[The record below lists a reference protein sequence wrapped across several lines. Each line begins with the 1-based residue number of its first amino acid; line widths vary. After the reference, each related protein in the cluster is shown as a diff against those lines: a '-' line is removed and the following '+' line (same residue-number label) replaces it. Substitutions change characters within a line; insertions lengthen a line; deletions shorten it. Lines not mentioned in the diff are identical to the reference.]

1 MRISRLLHNPL
12 ISGTLLLTI
21 TGLLSKVI
29 GFFFKIFLSRTIG
42 AEGMGIYQL
51 IFPVYAMGIA
61 FSSSGIQTA
70 ISRNV
75 AAAVGKPDH
84 THPIQYLYAGLLLS
98 LVLSLLAGLP
108 IYIFSDG
115 LALTIL
121 DEPRCSA
128 LLRIVSYALPF
139 ACIHSCINGY
149 YYGQK
154 KTAIPAVTQL
164 TEQCVRVFTVY
175 ILVEICTE
183 RHMTITPSLAVW
195 GLVCGEIAAMLLS
208 LTCLKFQK
216 LQQGFLTALRRV
228 AAFAAP
234 LTANHVTYHGFSSV
248 ESILIPLQ
256 LKAFGYS
263 DSEALSVFGIL
274 TGMVMPMIMFP
285 SALTN
290 SVSVLLMPTIS
301 EAVAKKDFPMV
312 RSATRKTITY
322 CLLLGFACTGFF
334 LLSGGWIGHYIFH
347 NTLAGNFIRILG
359 WICPFLYLATTLS
372 SILHGLGKPTTAFC
386 INLGGCTLRI
396 MCILLLIPRFGI
408 RSYLYSMLV
417 SQLLVAGFCIWQ
429 VLRVRESQEILL

>member
-1 MRISRLLHNPL
+1 MRIPQLTNKLLHNPL
-12 ISGTLLLTI
+12 IGGTLLLTL

-42 AEGMGIYQL
+42 AEGVGIYQL

-61 FSSSGIQTA
+61 FSASGIQTA

-75 AAAVGKPDH
+75 AAASGKPGSA
-84 THPIQYLYAGLLLS
+84 HPIQYLYAGLFLS
-98 LVLSLLAGLP
+98 LILSLLAELP
-108 IYIFSDG
+108 IYFFSDE

-121 DEPRCSA
+121 DEPRCSS

-139 ACIHSCINGY
+139 ACVHSCVNGY

-164 TEQCVRVFTVY
+164 AEQCVRVFSAY
-175 ILVEICTE
+175 ILVEICLE
-183 RHMTITPSLAVW
+183 KQLKITPALAVW
-195 GLVCGEIAAMLLS
+195 GIVCGEIASMLIS
-208 LTCLKFQK
+208 LTCLRLQK
-216 LQQGFLTALRRV
+216 LRRGFCHALRSV
-228 AAFAAP
+228 AVFAVP
-234 LTANHVTYHGFSSV
+234 LTANHVTYHAFSSV
-248 ESILIPLQ
+248 EAILIPLQ

-263 DSEALSVFGIL
+263 NSDALSVFGIL
-274 TGMVMPMIMFP
+274 TGMAMPMILFP

-301 EAVAKKDFPMV
+301 EAVAKKDLALV
-312 RSATRKTITY
+312 RKATQKTIIY

-334 LLSGGWIGHYIFH
+334 LLTGGFIGQYIFH

-372 SILHGLGKPTTAFC
+372 SILHGLGKPATAFY

-396 MCILLLIPRFGI
+396 LCILLLIPSFGI
-408 RSYLYSMLV
+408 RSYLYSMLA
-417 SQLLVAGFCIWQ
+417 SQLLVAGLCIKFST
-429 VLRVRESQEILL
+429 RPDFS

>member
-1 MRISRLLHNPL
+1 MRISKLLHNPL

-51 IFPVYAMGIA
+51 IFPIYAMGIA
-61 FSSSGIQTA
+61 FSASGIQTA

-75 AAAVGKPDH
+75 AAASGQTGLKK
-84 THPIQYLYAGLLLS
+84 PIQYLYAGLCLS
-98 LVLSLLAGLP
+98 LVMSLLACIP
-108 IYIFSDG
+108 IYCFSDQ
-115 LALTIL
+115 LAATIL

-128 LLRIVSYALPF
+128 LLRIVTYALPF

-164 TEQCVRVFTVY
+164 AEQSVRVFSIY
-175 ILVEICTE
+175 LLVKIYAQKQ
-183 RHMTITPSLAVW
+183 MAPTPAMAVW
-195 GLVCGEIAAMLLS
+195 GIVCGEFASMLIS
-208 LTCLKFQK
+208 LTCLRLEK
-216 LQQGFLTALRRV
+216 LCREFFTALRQV
-228 AAFAAP
+228 AVFAAP
-234 LTANHVTYHGFSSV
+234 LTANHVTYHAFSSV
-248 ESILIPLQ
+248 ESIMIPLQ

-274 TGMVMPMIMFP
+274 TGMAIPMILFP

-301 EAVAKKDFPMV
+301 EAVAKKDLRLV
-312 RSATRKTITY
+312 RIATRKTITY

-334 LLSGGWIGHYIFH
+334 LITGSFIGQYVFH
-347 NTLAGNFIRILG
+347 NTLAGNFIRILS
-359 WICPFLYLATTLS
+359 WICPFLYLSQTLA
-372 SILHGLGKPTTAFC
+372 SILHGLGKPGTAFC
-386 INLGGCTLRI
+386 INLGGCALRI
-396 MCILLLIPRFGI
+396 LCIFFLIPAYGI
-408 RSYLYSMLV
+408 RSYLYAMLA
-417 SQLLVAGFCIWQ
+417 SHLLVAGLCIRFCTKPDFS
-429 VLRVRESQEILL
+429 SQ